1 MADYNSTVMSQDE
14 VSALKE
20 TLYAQQKLLQKLY
33 NDLDAEREAAATAAS
48 EAMSTIQRLER
59 EKSAVKMEAEQYKRL
74 AEEKMC
80 HAEESFAIILD
91 IFYQKDMEVA
101 ALSYQVQAYRYKLLS
116 MGCADPG
123 GGDIKFPENLLQRNE
138 NVACDTSLGR
148 RNSAPLL
155 VKFKRA
161 LIERD
166 SNASPEIGGLSSF
179 EEINEFITLD
189 SSDKKNDSPS
199 YGEQIRKLDLRVKEF
214 ANYTSSANNNRTRSP
229 SPPLSFDNSF
239 GTNKDQENNPY
250 AASTSVVLDVFEV
263 PQVDRS
269 IGTSYESSSKDKKRT
284 GFFQASEIL
293 ESREAVKLHAKDESD
308 WLKKLLQSTNHEKNL
323 YRPSDIAAIDRA
335 LVVQPSTSVAQC
347 RPDLNNRALGV
358 SEIERVSE
366 NSNREEVLK
375 LLKEIKEQIS
385 LLQNEV
391 RCQKGNKSSTR
402 ENSSLHSLSEA
413 MFHFWL

>member
-1 MADYNSTVMSQDE
+1 MADYNSTVMSPDE

-33 NDLDAEREAAATAAS
+33 NELDAEREASATATKETVS
-48 EAMSTIQRLER
+48 KIQRLEG
-59 EKSAVKMEAEQYKRL
+59 EKSAVKMEAEQYKRV

-80 HAEESFAIILD
+80 HVEESLAIIQD
-91 IFYQKDMEVA
+91 IFHQKDMEVA
-101 ALSYQVQAYRYKLLS
+101 ALSYQVEAYRYKLLS
-116 MGCADPG
+116 MGCAD
-123 GGDIKFPENLLQRNE
+123 LLQRNE

-155 VKFKRA
+155 VKFNRA

-166 SNASPEIGGLSSF
+166 SNASPEIDGLSSF
-179 EEINEFITLD
+179 EEINEFITSD
-189 SSDKKNDSPS
+189 SSDKKSESPS
-199 YGEQIRKLDLRVKEF
+199 LQEQIRKLGLQVKEF
-214 ANYTSSANNNRTRSP
+214 AIDTSSANNNRTRSP
-229 SPPLSFDNSF
+229 SPQLSFDNSF
-239 GTNKDQENNPY
+239 DTNKDQENNPY

-269 IGTSYESSSKDKKRT
+269 IDTSYESSSKDKKKT

-308 WLKKLLQSTNHEKNL
+308 WLKKLL
-323 YRPSDIAAIDRA
+323 YRPSDITAIDRA

-385 LLQNEV
+385 LLQDEV

>member
-1 MADYNSTVMSQDE
+1 MSPEE

-33 NDLDAEREAAATAAS
+33 TELDAEREAAATAAS
-48 EAMSTIQRLER
+48 EAMSTIDRLER
-59 EKSAVKMEAEQYKRL
+59 EKSAVKMEADQYKRV

-80 HAEESFAIILD
+80 HVEESLAIIKD
-91 IFYQKDMEVA
+91 IFHQKDMEVA
-101 ALSYQVQAYRYKLLS
+101 ALSYQVEAYRYKLLS
-116 MGCADPG
+116 MGCAD
-123 GGDIKFPENLLQRNE
+123 LLQRNE

-155 VKFKRA
+155 VKFNRA

-166 SNASPEIGGLSSF
+166 SNASPEIDGLSSF
-179 EEINEFITLD
+179 EEINEFITSD
-189 SSDKKNDSPS
+189 SSDKKSESPS
-199 YGEQIRKLDLRVKEF
+199 LQEQIRKLGLQVKEF
-214 ANYTSSANNNRTRSP
+214 ANDTSSANNNRTRSP
-229 SPPLSFDNSF
+229 SPQLSFDNSF
-239 GTNKDQENNPY
+239 DTNKDQENNPY

-269 IGTSYESSSKDKKRT
+269 IDTSYESSSKDKKKT

-323 YRPSDIAAIDRA
+323 YRPSDITAIDRA

-391 RCQKGNKSSTR
+391 RSQKGNKSFTR

>member
-1 MADYNSTVMSQDE
+1 MADYNSTAMSPDE

-33 NDLDAEREAAATAAS
+33 NELDAEREASATATKETVS
-48 EAMSTIQRLER
+48 KIQRLEG
-59 EKSAVKMEAEQYKRL
+59 EKSAVKMEAEQYKRV

-80 HAEESFAIILD
+80 HVEESLAIIQD
-91 IFYQKDMEVA
+91 IFHQKDMEVA
-101 ALSYQVQAYRYKLLS
+101 ALSYQVEAYRYKLLS
-116 MGCADPG
+116 MGCAD
-123 GGDIKFPENLLQRNE
+123 LLQRNE

-155 VKFKRA
+155 VKFNRA

-166 SNASPEIGGLSSF
+166 SNASPEIDGLSSF
-179 EEINEFITLD
+179 EEINEFITSD
-189 SSDKKNDSPS
+189 SSDKKSESPS
-199 YGEQIRKLDLRVKEF
+199 LQEQIRKLGLQVKEF
-214 ANYTSSANNNRTRSP
+214 AIDTSSANNNRTRSP
-229 SPPLSFDNSF
+229 SPQLSFDNSF
-239 GTNKDQENNPY
+239 DTNKDQENNPY

-269 IGTSYESSSKDKKRT
+269 IDTSYESSSKDKKKT

-308 WLKKLLQSTNHEKNL
+308 WLKKLL
-323 YRPSDIAAIDRA
+323 YRPSDITAIDRA

-366 NSNREEVLK
+366 NSNREEILK

-385 LLQNEV
+385 LLQDEV

>member
-1 MADYNSTVMSQDE
+1 MRCTMADYNSTVMSPDE

-33 NDLDAEREAAATAAS
+33 NELDAEREASATATKETVS
-48 EAMSTIQRLER
+48 KIQRLEG
-59 EKSAVKMEAEQYKRL
+59 EKSAVKMEAEQYKRV

-80 HAEESFAIILD
+80 HVEESLAIIQD
-91 IFYQKDMEVA
+91 IFHQKDMEVA
-101 ALSYQVQAYRYKLLS
+101 ALSYQVEAYRYKLLS
-116 MGCADPG
+116 MGCAD
-123 GGDIKFPENLLQRNE
+123 LLQRNE

-155 VKFKRA
+155 VKFNRA

-166 SNASPEIGGLSSF
+166 SNASPEIDGLSSF
-179 EEINEFITLD
+179 EEINEFITSD
-189 SSDKKNDSPS
+189 SSDKKSESPS
-199 YGEQIRKLDLRVKEF
+199 LQEQIRKLGLQVKEF
-214 ANYTSSANNNRTRSP
+214 AIDTSSANNNRTRSP
-229 SPPLSFDNSF
+229 SPQLSFDNSF
-239 GTNKDQENNPY
+239 DTNKDQENNPY

-269 IGTSYESSSKDKKRT
+269 IDTSYESSSKDKKKT

-308 WLKKLLQSTNHEKNL
+308 WLKKLL
-323 YRPSDIAAIDRA
+323 YRPSDITAIDRA

-385 LLQNEV
+385 LLQDEV

>member
-1 MADYNSTVMSQDE
+1 MSPDE

-33 NDLDAEREAAATAAS
+33 NELDAEREASATATKETVS
-48 EAMSTIQRLER
+48 KIQRLEG
-59 EKSAVKMEAEQYKRL
+59 EKSAVKMEAEQYKRV

-80 HAEESFAIILD
+80 HVEESLAIIQD
-91 IFYQKDMEVA
+91 IFHQKDMEVA
-101 ALSYQVQAYRYKLLS
+101 ALSYQVEAYRYKLLS
-116 MGCADPG
+116 MGCAD
-123 GGDIKFPENLLQRNE
+123 LLQRNE

-155 VKFKRA
+155 VKFNRA

-166 SNASPEIGGLSSF
+166 SNASPEIDGLSSF
-179 EEINEFITLD
+179 EEINEFITSD
-189 SSDKKNDSPS
+189 SSDKKSESPS
-199 YGEQIRKLDLRVKEF
+199 LQEQIRKLGLQVKEF
-214 ANYTSSANNNRTRSP
+214 AIDTSSANNNRTRSP
-229 SPPLSFDNSF
+229 SPQLSFDNSF
-239 GTNKDQENNPY
+239 DTNKDQENNPY

-269 IGTSYESSSKDKKRT
+269 IDTSYESSSKDKKKT

-308 WLKKLLQSTNHEKNL
+308 WLKKLL
-323 YRPSDIAAIDRA
+323 YRPSDITAIDRA

-385 LLQNEV
+385 LLQDEV